1 MKNILFILV
10 VASVFCALPSH
21 ASDERLEVVQSR
33 GLEQK
38 FILTSPKKTP
48 VASVILIAGSSG
60 KLNLRSSTTG
70 SVTYDEGWQY
80 KNLVKTRQMYA
91 DRGFL
96 VATIDAPSDR
106 KKMNLIW
113 RMTEDHSEDIDAV
126 VTFLKKQA
134 NVPIWVVG
142 SSSGSTSAA
151 NAGINLNQ
159 SINGIVLTSTV
170 TKSKKKWKMY
180 KEFPNGVINMN
191 LSEVTVPVLV
201 ISHKKDKCEVTPPKK
216 IDLLANQFTSSPK
229 VEKTVFSGGHKGKRG
244 PCVGGSHHGFLGIE
258 KDVVNRIASFIKSN

>member
-10 VASVFCALPSH
+10 VASMFCAMQSH

-70 SVTYDEGWQY
+70 SVTFDEGWQY
-80 KNLVKTRQMYA
+80 NNLVKTRQMYA

-106 KKMNLIW
+106 EKIDGFW
-113 RMTEDHSEDIDAV
+113 RTSEAHSDDIDAV
-126 VTFLKKQA
+126 VKFLKKQA
-134 NVPIWVVG
+134 NIPIWVIG

-151 NAGINLNQ
+151 NAGINL
-159 SINGIVLTSTV
+159 
-170 TKSKKKWKMY
+170 
-180 KEFPNGVINMN
+180 
-191 LSEVTVPVLV
+191 
-201 ISHKKDKCEVTPPKK
+201 KCMSRT
-216 IDLLANQFTSSPK
+216 L
-229 VEKTVFSGGHKGKRG
+229 
-244 PCVGGSHHGFLGIE
+244 
-258 KDVVNRIASFIKSN
+258 